1 MLQPSSMLVA
11 GDVIQTI
18 LSAFFLVHPVA
29 ISGKNKIFKTT
40 LNKWIWGGD
49 DGNPNP
55 VAKSKLEMS

>member
-1 MLQPSSMLVA
+1 MA

-29 ISGKNKIFKTT
+29 ISRKNKIFKTT
-40 LNKWIWGGD
+40 LNKLIWGGGD